1 MTAKQF
7 SAALAKLG
15 CSTRD
20 DASTLLGIGRSSMF
34 NYLAGTQPVPVVVER
49 LIALLL
55 KHGVPKEWQA

>member
-7 SAALAKLG
+7 AAAIAKLG

-20 DASTLLGIGRSSMF
+20 QASTVLGIGRSSMF
-34 NYLAGTQPVPVVVER
+34 NSLAGTQPVPLVVER
-49 LIALLL
+49 PITLLL